1 MYIKGNSC
9 ENLFKQYNISLILT
23 LFIFVWVLYIYF
35 LFIYLFQIFE
45 KMQKKK
51 RNVLTKVD
59 LYMDASNQ
67 PILNLKTIKT
77 KPDGTY
83 NIVERRVLYD
93 K

>member
-1 MYIKGNSC
+1 MYIKVIPVKIFLNSLTYLWFRLY
-9 ENLFKQYNISLILT
+9 LF
-23 LFIFVWVLYIYF
+23 FVWVLFIY